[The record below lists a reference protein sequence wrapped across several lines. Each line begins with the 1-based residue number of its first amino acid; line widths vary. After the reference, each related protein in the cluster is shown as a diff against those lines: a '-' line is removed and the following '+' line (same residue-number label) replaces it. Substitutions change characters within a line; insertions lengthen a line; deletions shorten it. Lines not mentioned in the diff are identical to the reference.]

1 MRWDKFGGHH
11 KPHRQDGWCCEI
23 WFRIEDGPCKKRYL
37 SPCWLCSDKLV
48 LCSVKERICLPCTS
62 RAGIKSKFQFIFSS
76 ILFDTQITR
85 LVVNMRLFQNFFTL
99 IYFQQCCCRD
109 RRRIG
114 MKQPFEKWGL
124 ICLPPLATCHNLTA
138 VLSLPTQL
146 MPPPSH
152 CESPSTRTNI
162 QPSIFARCFNP
173 RTCVQCKSRLVG
185 FCHPWFIY
193 NFNWVSW
200 QILSLAC

>member
-1 MRWDKFGGHH
+1 MYSLYVGSQMRWDKFGGHH
-11 KPHRQDGWCCEI
+11 KPHRQDGWCCKI

-37 SPCWLCSDKLV
+37 SPCWPCSDKLV

-99 IYFQQCCCRD
+99 IYFQQCSCRD

-114 MKQPFEKWGL
+114 TEQPFEKWGL
-124 ICLPPLATCHNLTA
+124 ICLPLATTA
-138 VLSLPTQL
+138 TTWQQSFLSQ
-146 MPPPSH
+146 S
-152 CESPSTRTNI
+152 N
-162 QPSIFARCFNP
+162 
-173 RTCVQCKSRLVG
+173 
-185 FCHPWFIY
+185 
-193 NFNWVSW
+193 
-200 QILSLAC
+200 